1 MPFAPSSPFAPAK
14 EQLKVIGR
22 ASTLKY
28 INKSDTNAAHTT
40 DHSHTIP
47 KGSHWVDET
56 EEDTIL
62 VIEQPSDQTCAAI
75 GGIMATRMKTKGLQG
90 CVVGGRVRD
99 LAELKKS
106 GLPVST

>member
-1 MPFAPSSPFAPAK
+1 M
-14 EQLKVIGR
+14 IGR

-28 INKSDTNAAHTT
+28 INKSDTSKAPTI
-40 DHSHTIP
+40 DYSHAIS

-56 EEDTIL
+56 EEDTVL
-62 VIEQPSDQTCAAI
+62 VIEQPPDQTCAVI